1 MKYKLTVFAP
11 RLNLG
16 DMGEDETLL
25 KIECDEPELFDNLV
39 DQVQGDRMGWAA
51 HVRARLEQN
60 GVTSIHKMEEIP

>member
-25 KIECDEPELFDNLV
+25 IIDTDDRELFDELV
-39 DQVQGDRMGWAA
+39 ERAVTDRNGWAS
-51 HVRARLEQN
+51 HVRARLEQD
-60 GVTSIHKMEEIP
+60 GKTSIHKMEEIP